1 MRCFVGA
8 VVRDSAAR
16 RSQLFLAGVS
26 VNSVNIDCHILMS
39 LSETRVILSIMLLNK
54 QLLYRD

>member
-39 LSETRVILSIMLLNK
+39 LSERK
-54 QLLYRD
+54 R